1 MVDILRFPLSFKVIE
16 FTSLFVSLLNF
27 IIFWSFLFSSTKNHI
42 QDIEYSKTTS
52 SGKSFV
58 IFISVSS
65 IVHPNEILG
74 NLSQNKT
81 DFFKKK
87 KTTYWNSYIQM
98 STVFFKVEILG
109 RNLLTPI

>member
-16 FTSLFVSLLNF
+16 FASLFVSLLNF
-27 IIFWSFLFSSTKNHI
+27 IIIFLSFLFSSAKNHI
-42 QDIEYSKTTS
+42 QVIECSKTTS

-74 NLSQNKT
+74 NLS
-81 DFFKKK
+81 
-87 KTTYWNSYIQM
+87 
-98 STVFFKVEILG
+98 
-109 RNLLTPI
+109 